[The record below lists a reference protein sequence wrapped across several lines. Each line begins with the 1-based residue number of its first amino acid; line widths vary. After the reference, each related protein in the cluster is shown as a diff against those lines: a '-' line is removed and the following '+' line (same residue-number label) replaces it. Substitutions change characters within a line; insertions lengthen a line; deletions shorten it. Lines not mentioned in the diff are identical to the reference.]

1 MNLTRFS
8 PYAAVV
14 LRLAVGGVFLHHGWW
29 KLHNFAAVTG
39 MVHGIGFPFATV
51 FAAILTGVE
60 TLGAVCVIL
69 GVMTRIWAL
78 MMAVDMVVAILMV
91 LLPHGQAPELEG
103 MLLAGSL
110 ALVALGDGPLSIG
123 LTLKKGSD

>member
-1 MNLTRFS
+1 MTLTRFS

-29 KLHNFAAVTG
+29 TLHNFDAVVG

-60 TLGAVCVIL
+60 TLGAACVIL
-69 GVMTRIWAL
+69 GFLTRVWAL
-78 MMAVDMVVAILMV
+78 MMVVDMVVAITTV
-91 LLPHGQAPELEG
+91 LLPHGQVPELEG
-103 MLLAGSL
+103 MLLAG
-110 ALVALGDGPLSIG
+110 ALTLVTLGDGPVSIG
-123 LTLKKGSD
+123 QALKKGSD